1 MSETPTLTEFISQE
15 LNPHLKET
23 VFLLGNGINN
33 YCKTTSSWK
42 TLLTELA
49 ETYLGT
55 GQHDYDK
62 ILSDDSV
69 SYPEFFDL
77 VQVSCDTS
85 EETFDYKLIKKG
97 IKEGFSKWEPQKAH
111 KLWANKMIALNR
123 PILTTNYDYL
133 LEFSNEEIRN
143 FMRTRQYNK
152 QFFRP
157 LHINKP
163 KKGRPKGFT
172 PFYPWHS
179 YYSNQQI
186 INPNKQF
193 AIWHIHGFCDYS
205 SSIRLGL
212 SDYMGAVGKARQW
225 LLKSTG
231 NPSNKRDELQKWV
244 GKNSWLDV
252 FLNNNIAIIG
262 LSLEVQESFLR
273 WLLIEREKL
282 YKKHPDLRKKTW
294 FIHNKND
301 KMKDG
306 KKLFF
311 KKLNI
316 QVISAA
322 SYKQIYE
329 GIPKKL
335 KLEN

>member
-1 MSETPTLTEFISQE
+1 MTLTEFINKE
-15 LNPHLKET
+15 LNPNIKESI
-23 VFLLGNGINN
+23 FLMGNGINN
-33 YCKTTSSWK
+33 HCQTTSSWK
-42 TLLTELA
+42 DLLTALA
-49 ETYLGT
+49 ETYIGT

-62 ILSDDSV
+62 ILKDNSV

-77 VQVSCDTS
+77 IQVSCDAS
-85 EETFDYKLIKKG
+85 DETFDYRTIKNG
-97 IKEGFSKWEPQKAH
+97 IKEGFEKWKSQNAH
-111 KLWANKMIALNR
+111 KLWTDKMIELGR
-123 PILTTNYDYL
+123 PLLTTNYDYL
-133 LEFSNEEIRN
+133 LEYSNDDIKD
-143 FMRTRQYNK
+143 FMRSRQYNK

-157 LHINKP
+157 LHINKT

-186 INPNKQF
+186 SNASKEF
-193 AIWHIHGFCDYS
+193 AIWHIHGFCEYT

-212 SDYMGAVGKARQW
+212 SDYMGAVGKARRW

-231 NPSNKRDELQKWV
+231 NPSNKRSELKKWV
-244 GKNSWLDV
+244 GNNSWLDI
-252 FLNNNIAIIG
+252 FINNNVAIVG

-282 YKKHPDLRKKTW
+282 YKKHPDIRKKTW

-301 KMKDG
+301 RMKAG

-311 KKLNI
+311 EKLNI
-316 QVISAA
+316 EVIEAT

-335 KLEN
+335 KLTE